1 MNNFYKKIELF
12 ANIAIILVAISLV
25 AVLGKRFVFT
35 RPAPSPPPD
44 SQQLVGQKFALPD
57 VDWSRSNKTLVLV
70 LSDKCHFCTES
81 APFYQRVVRERAQ
94 RESFRLTAVFP
105 QAVSDGRRYLDGLGV
120 AIEEIRQASP
130 DSIGVRGT
138 PTLLIV
144 NNAGVVTDSWIGK
157 LPLETEAEVLSRLQ

>member
-25 AVLGKRFVFT
+25 VVLGKRFVFT

-70 LSDKCHFCTES
+70 LSDKCHFCTDS

-157 LPLETEAEVLSRLQ
+157 LPPETEAEVLSRLQ